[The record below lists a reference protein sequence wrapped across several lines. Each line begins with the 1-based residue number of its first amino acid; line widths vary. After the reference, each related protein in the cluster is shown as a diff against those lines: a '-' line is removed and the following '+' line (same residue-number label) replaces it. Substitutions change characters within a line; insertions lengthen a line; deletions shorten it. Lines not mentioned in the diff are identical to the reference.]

1 MMKSRKITMAAA
13 AAGTVAAVTGLT
25 LAGLA
30 LTGAASASTGRAAA
44 AHGYTFTTLDNDHDP
59 TFNQLLGINNHGV
72 ISGYFGSGMSG
83 HPNKGYL
90 LEPPYRQH
98 SYVNENFPH
107 SAQTQVTGLNG
118 VGNTVGFFA
127 NKAGA
132 NFGFY
137 TTGRHFKFHKVDFPH
152 ASNSH
157 PQMDQLLGI
166 NNHGEAVGF
175 YQNANMLFR
184 GYEYNIHTH
193 VFKRIAQPG
202 VTVNKTTPSLTATS
216 INNNDDVAGFYTNK
230 GGKTVGFIKYA
241 HGGFKSLNYPGSSM
255 TQIFGINDSGEVVGA
270 YTVGDSSTPPSYGF
284 TWTPKHG
291 FTEVNDPHGIGS
303 TLINGVNDS
312 GELVGFYTNAADNN
326 FTQAFLA
333 VPKR

>member
-30 LTGAASASTGRAAA
+30 LTGAASASTGHAAA

-59 TFNQLLGINNHGV
+59 TFNQLLGINNHGL
-72 ISGYFGSGMSG
+72 ISGYFGIGSNS

-107 SAQTQVTGLNG
+107 SFQTQVTGLNG

-127 NKAGA
+127 NTAGA

-137 TTGRHFKFHKVDFPH
+137 TTGRQFKFHKVDFPH
-152 ASNSH
+152 ASNSS

-175 YQNANMLFR
+175 YQNVNMLFR

-202 VTVNKTTPSLTATS
+202 VTVNKTTPSLTSTS
-216 INNNDDVAGFYTNK
+216 INNKGDVAGFYTNK
-230 GGKTVGFIKYA
+230 DGNTVGFIKSTDGA
-241 HGGFKSLNYPGSSM
+241 FRSLNYPGSSM
-255 TQIFGINDSGEVVGA
+255 TQIFGINDKDEVVGA

-291 FTEVNDPHGIGS
+291 FTEVNDPHGLGS

-312 GELVGFYTNAADNN
+312 GDLVGFFTNAADNN
-326 FTQAFLA
+326 FVQAFLA